1 MPYYLFTFRPQIT
14 EQQLFEDFFTI
25 LQPELEN
32 LSKYSYTIEEDDTL
46 QKHIHLIAES
56 KAKDNSAFKQL
67 FQKKIFQ
74 EFKSALKHKL
84 TNEKGFDDRKVKD
97 TKEDFLHTLGYVNK
111 EATALRRQYKGFT
124 NDEITTAVEY
134 YHTAKRIK
142 SSVKKSDLIIVT
154 ARNCHV
160 LIKDYC
166 VRNECEP
173 CDPFTI
179 LNMKKENYMFSQ
191 CPHLQDTLEELEI
204 NMFPDRYTKPEE
216 DEEDSFSYMSL
227 VNRVA
232 KLEELKI
239 QMAQLKKHYS
249 LHDVRTRNGA
259 VEIRGKGSDE
269 DYIRI

>member
-25 LQPELEN
+25 LQPELEC
-32 LSKYSYTIEEDDTL
+32 LSKYSYTIEEDNTL

-84 TNEKGFDDRKVKD
+84 TNEKGFDDRKVKE

-124 NDEITTAVEY
+124 NDEITMAVEY

-142 SSVKKSDLIIVT
+142 SAIPKSDLTIVT

-173 CDPFTI
+173 VDPFTI
-179 LNMKKENYMFSQ
+179 LNMKKEGYMFSQ
-191 CPHLQDTLEELEI
+191 CPHLQETLEELEI
-204 NMFPDRYTKPEE
+204 NMFPDRYNITEE
-216 DEEDSFSYMSL
+216 NQNDSFSYMGL
-227 VNRVA
+227 LNRCHQ
-232 KLEELKI
+232 LEKYKMYFYQMKEQIIEAGLELKGI
-239 QMAQLKKHYS
+239 VQPNILIEQIHTL
-249 LHDVRTRNGA
+249 
-259 VEIRGKGSDE
+259 
-269 DYIRI
+269 